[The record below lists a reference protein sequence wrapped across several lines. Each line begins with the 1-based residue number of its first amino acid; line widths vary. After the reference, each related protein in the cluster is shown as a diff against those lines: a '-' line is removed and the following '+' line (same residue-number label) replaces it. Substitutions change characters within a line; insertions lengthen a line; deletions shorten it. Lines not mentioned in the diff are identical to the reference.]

1 MKIMTMNSQTVSKS
15 QRKVVIIKKF
25 VTYQN
30 RKKMAYKLECER
42 ARAQDNN
49 THKNMILIE
58 HRLRDADT
66 YLPLLVLF
74 YSNLDKC
81 FVEICLAP

>member
-1 MKIMTMNSQTVSKS
+1 MNSQTVSKS

-30 RKKMAYKLECER
+30 RKKWPTNSNANER
-42 ARAQDNN
+42 EHRIT
-49 THKNMILIE
+49 THTQNMILIE

>member
-1 MKIMTMNSQTVSKS
+1 
-15 QRKVVIIKKF
+15 
-25 VTYQN
+25 
-30 RKKMAYKLECER
+30 MAYKLECER
-42 ARAQDNN
+42 ARAQDKTHN
-49 THKNMILIE
+49 TKMMILIE

-74 YSNLDKC
+74 YSTLDKC